1 MRRHGPHSESHW
13 ATTCSAMLQ
22 NTRHRVS
29 CVTGIQPTAGAV
41 TFIFAQSRYSDYT
54 TGWSIRHSIP
64 GQGQIFSSPNPPYHH
79 WDITSFFFNRYWWH
93 FPLWQSG
100 RCVKGNTHH
109 LVPSVRTSRAIQP
122 SPPPYGFLGRFWV
135 LDWVSRQRIDLTS
148 SISVS
153 CVTIA
158 LWNRTKATLNLEPA
172 FYTSNSCIK

>member
-122 SPPPYGFLGRFWV
+122 SPPPVWLLGAVLGVRLGIETKDWLDFL
-135 LDWVSRQRIDLTS
+135 D
-148 SISVS
+148 ISKLCYHS
-153 CVTIA
+153 A
-158 LWNRTKATLNLEPA
+158 LKQNK
-172 FYTSNSCIK
+172 SNPQFRASLLHFELLY